1 MTRDEAQMIMATM
14 RTVRGGRMGTDIT
27 LLALQAT
34 LKDMEKHRP
43 LALTNGVFGGA
54 GLTAGQA
61 WCLAQAHEGGHVP
74 IVLLA
79 SDKVA
84 AELKAYECRPFEE
97 RMIVVAAALTCGFVI
112 EWEALRVTDAIR
124 ELRPNRWVKGGD
136 YTLETLDQ
144 EERAAAEEAG
154 AKIVLVP
161 ELPTLH
167 VSELT
172 GGAQ

>member
-1 MTRDEAQMIMATM
+1 
-14 RTVRGGRMGTDIT
+14 
-27 LLALQAT
+27 
-34 LKDMEKHRP
+34 
-43 LALTNGVFGGA
+43 
-54 GLTAGQA
+54 
-61 WCLAQAHEGGHVP
+61 
-74 IVLLA
+74 
-79 SDKVA
+79 VA